1 MQASLMKQQKQLVSS
16 KREAK
21 QKMHNS
27 FLKLLLKQQKRLQLC
42 IRSTIESE
50 KARELKIQ
58 YNKILHDIPKI
69 LNEEEM

>member
-1 MQASLMKQQKQLVSS
+1 
-16 KREAK
+16 
-21 QKMHNS
+21 MHNS
-27 FLKLLLKQQKRLQLC
+27 FLKLLLKQQKKLQLC
-42 IRSTIESE
+42 IRSAIESE

>member
-1 MQASLMKQQKQLVSS
+1 MKQQKQVVSS

-21 QKMHNS
+21 QTNA
-27 FLKLLLKQQKRLQLC
+27 QL
-42 IRSTIESE
+42 ISKAIVKTAEETSAMYQVAIESE